1 MSAGAASRA
10 TAALA
15 VAVVTGLGLL
25 LVLQPRNN
33 PDILLQAGF
42 SAYSV
47 SVQPTVQ
54 EVSAT

>member
-1 MSAGAASRA
+1 VSAGAASRA